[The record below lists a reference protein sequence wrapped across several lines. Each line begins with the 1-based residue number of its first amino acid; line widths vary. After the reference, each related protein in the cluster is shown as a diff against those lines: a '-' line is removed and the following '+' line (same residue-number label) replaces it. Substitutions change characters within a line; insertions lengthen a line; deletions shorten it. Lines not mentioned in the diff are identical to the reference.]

1 MGFQVPPDIFV
12 RGKASCVF
20 QKVIAGV
27 EKNSPLPPCSYHNA
41 MPKYG
46 AFWKSIQGFGGI
58 VIPHVINAH
67 SNRIAGQILSQI
79 YLFQNVKQ

>member
-1 MGFQVPPDIFV
+1 
-12 RGKASCVF
+12 
-20 QKVIAGV
+20 
-27 EKNSPLPPCSYHNA
+27 

-46 AFWKSIQGFGGI
+46 AFWKSIQGLGGI